1 MQLID
6 KKNFEISLFSTD
18 LNTFLPVEINDSI
31 IQDTPEF
38 YPGVKIYSMKN
49 LAEDNIV
56 VKIDFKKNT
65 KSINKN
71 TLG

>member
-1 MQLID
+1 MQLIN

-56 VKIDFKKNT
+56 VN
-65 KSINKN
+65 
-71 TLG
+71 